1 MPRDKNAFLATF
13 FPLAQTES
21 QRTGIDPRIIVAQA
35 ALESNWG
42 ASAPGNNY
50 FGIKSHGAPGGNTLT
65 TTEVVNGQPVSVSDS
80 FRAYGSPADS
90 VRGYGDFMLNNKRY
104 TDFRQAPDLASQI
117 AALGSSGY
125 ATDPNYADKISSI
138 VRGLPGGADLP
149 SAPSSA
155 PVVDAPVTGG
165 QPSAIATEVAQLF
178 GGASP
183 APAPTGAPAAAA
195 QEQPMTI
202 GGVPLGRVAAQF
214 MRNQNRRSAEEQ
226 AAQDADEQQ
235 RRTAL
240 LSTFAKLYGA

>member
-1 MPRDKNAFLATF
+1 MPADKNAFLATF
-13 FPLAQTES
+13 LPLAQTES

-50 FGIKSHGAPGGNTLT
+50 FGIKSHGVPGGNTLT
-65 TTEVVNGQPVSVSDS
+65 TTEVVNGRPISISDS

-104 TDFRQAPDLASQI
+104 AGVRQAPDLASQI
-117 AALGSSGY
+117 AALGASGY
-125 ATDPNYADKISSI
+125 ATDPNYANKISSI

-149 SAPSSA
+149 NAPTA
-155 PVVDAPVTGG
+155 AGG
-165 QPSAIATEVAQLF
+165 SPPSAIATEVAQLF

-183 APAPTGAPAAAA
+183 AAPPASAPASAPAAVP

-240 LSTFAKLYGA
+240 LSTVAKLYGA

>member
-1 MPRDKNAFLATF
+1 MDLYSTINA
-13 FPLAQTES
+13 
-21 QRTGIDPRIIVAQA
+21 
-35 ALESNWG
+35 
-42 ASAPGNNY
+42 
-50 FGIKSHGAPGGNTLT
+50 GAPGRYGA
-65 TTEVVNGQPVSVSDS
+65 SD
-80 FRAYGSPADS
+80 A
-90 VRGYGDFMLNNKRY
+90 NN
-104 TDFRQAPDLASQI
+104 
-117 AALGSSGY
+117 
-125 ATDPNYADKISSI
+125 
-138 VRGLPGGADLP
+138 GGAPGTVQDKWNQQMAGHRQKAEALLGG
-149 SAPSSA
+149 ANVA
-155 PVVDAPVTGG
+155 GG

-183 APAPTGAPAAAA
+183 AAPPASAPAAVP

>member
-1 MPRDKNAFLATF
+1 MSADKNAFLATF
-13 FPLAQTES
+13 LPLAQTES

-50 FGIKSHGAPGGNTLT
+50 FGIKSHGVPGGNTLT
-65 TTEVVNGQPVSVSDS
+65 TTEVVNGRPISISDS

-104 TDFRQAPDLASQI
+104 TGVRQAPDLASQI
-117 AALGSSGY
+117 AALGASGY
-125 ATDPNYADKISSI
+125 ATDPNYANKISSI
-138 VRGLPGGADLP
+138 VRGLPGGANLP
-149 SAPSSA
+149 STPATA
-155 PVVDAPVTGG
+155 GG
-165 QPSAIATEVAQLF
+165 SQPSAIATEVAQLF

-183 APAPTGAPAAAA
+183 AAAPTGAPTAAP
-195 QEQPMTI
+195 QDQPMTI